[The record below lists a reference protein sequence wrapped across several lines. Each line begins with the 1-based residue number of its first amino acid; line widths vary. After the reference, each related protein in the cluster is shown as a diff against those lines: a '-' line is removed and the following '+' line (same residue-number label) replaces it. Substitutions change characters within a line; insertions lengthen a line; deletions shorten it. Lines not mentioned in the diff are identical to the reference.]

1 MFCGWPSSLL
11 DLSSIESLEVTR
23 PWAAA
28 LLLLPLALLLLS
40 LRRREERT
48 VLLGTARFF
57 SGLAGGGG
65 RSSSRRISA
74 SQALAAIALAAA
86 SGAAVGPAP
95 PGAEVPGV
103 QWLVVVDR
111 SPSMYL
117 EPSAEG
123 GGSRLASSLR
133 AARVLLEE
141 AGVPTA
147 TVRYLDGSTPGAGV
161 GRAFGLEAAPPA
173 ALLEQPVS
181 ALPEPSWGA
190 FDRPGV
196 LWVTDGV
203 PPIAPASAGWVASGG
218 EAVPGPV
225 GWGPD
230 GALVWDGPG
239 TEPRL
244 DASLRPRAWV
254 GGELDPVLASFA
266 GAWAAERGVA
276 LVEERDE
283 TSELVV
289 EGAGPLPRRS
299 PDRSGGRDGWTVSFA
314 VDAGAPSGIGRS
326 WWIAAGDGPRHDLIS
341 AAPGR
346 VVVAPLRLG
355 ASPAPA
361 DVFAVS
367 MGALLDGALRSPR
380 WIVPL
385 GERAGAGQAGRS
397 APRLPAMAA
406 AQLEIAREGRE
417 RGQRLATAAFALI
430 AVAFAVA
437 AAIARAREAGPRR
450 S

>member
-1 MFCGWPSSLL
+1 MFCSWPSALL
-11 DLSSIESLEVTR
+11 DLSSIESMEVTR

-65 RSSSRRISA
+65 RSSSRRITVSRL
-74 SQALAAIALAAA
+74 LAAIALVAAT
-86 SGAAVGPAP
+86 GAAVGPAP
-95 PGAEVPGV
+95 RRGEAPGV

-117 EPSAEG
+117 ELSAEG
-123 GGSRLASSLR
+123 GRSRLAASLR
-133 AARVLLEE
+133 AARALLEE
-141 AGVPTA
+141 AGVPTS
-147 TVRYLDGSTPGAGV
+147 TVRYVDGSTPGAGI
-161 GRAFGLEAAPPA
+161 GIAYGLGAAPPA
-173 ALLEQPVS
+173 ALFERPVS
-181 ALPEPSWGA
+181 PLPEPNWGA

-203 PPIAPASAGWVASGG
+203 PPIPPASAGWAASGG
-218 EAVPGPV
+218 EAIPGPV

-230 GALVWDGPG
+230 GALLWDGPG

-276 LVEERDE
+276 LVEERREALD
-283 TSELVV
+283 LVV
-289 EGAGPLPRRS
+289 EGAGPLPPRS
-299 PDRSGGRDGWTVSFA
+299 PDRSGGRDGWRVPYA
-314 VDAGAPSGIGRS
+314 VDAGTPPGSGRP
-326 WWIAAGDGPRHDLIS
+326 WWIAAGDGPRHDIIS

-346 VVVAPLRLG
+346 VAVAPLRLG

-361 DVFAVS
+361 DAFAVS

-397 APRLPAMAA
+397 APQLPATAA
-406 AQLEIAREGRE
+406 TQLERAREGRE

-450 S
+450 A